1 MNMCMNLTDN
11 LHRKKGRRVSHYR
24 VSPTYAFEIICIPSF
39 RFFFLNPNVFG
50 FECRV
55 WTTII
60 IALYILLYLKI
71 REIHVMVIFGIWLC
85 WLFSDSYMIKI
96 YIFELNDDYYNNLNS
111 II

>member
-24 VSPTYAFEIICIPSF
+24 VSPDLCFRNYLYSFIPI
-39 RFFFLNPNVFG
+39 FFLNPNVFG